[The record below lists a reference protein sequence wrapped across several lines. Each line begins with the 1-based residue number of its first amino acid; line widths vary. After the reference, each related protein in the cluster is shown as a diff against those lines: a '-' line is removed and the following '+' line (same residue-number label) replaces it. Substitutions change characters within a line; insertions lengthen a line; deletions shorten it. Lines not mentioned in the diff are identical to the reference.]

1 MILFIL
7 RLPYLFLLSVDE
19 CVKCVCQR
27 ERCWTEI
34 VVLTSLSAPA
44 RMLDVATLLAP
55 PYRRTATHGGT
66 HTPTTH
72 TRIYTLQNIK
82 IRMAGYYFICTHSLK
97 FTFTFS
103 VCRHGSWE
111 CTNEGC
117 PGKCE
122 FVTFFKLN

>member
-1 MILFIL
+1 MIMFISPL
-7 RLPYLFLLSVDE
+7 WYLFLLSVDE

-44 RMLDVATLLAP
+44 RVLDVATLLVP
-55 PYRRTATHGGT
+55 HYRRTATHGGT
-66 HTPTTH
+66 HTPIHTH
-72 TRIYTLQNIK
+72 ITKQCIQ
-82 IRMAGYYFICTHSLK
+82 IRVAGYYFICTHSLK
-97 FTFTFS
+97 LTFTFS
-103 VCRHGSWE
+103 VCHHGSWE

-122 FVTFFKLN
+122 FVTFLKLN